1 MKVEIYLD
9 LFEEVSKRNA
19 LNLVK
24 RLLPQGSICGVICS
38 ERIADSA
45 LLQKLKKDNKIKV
58 IQQPSSTEQLMRL
71 LKENQDIL
79 VSNRLEEFI
88 GYGKSALRSYKGFL
102 FIEANYISDYLKNTI
117 QKYVNQSRI
126 KWISNHRMIGISFAP
141 EQSIYRIRKEED
153 IPFFTSALDR
163 SISSF
168 ILSTSWFKDVNKT
181 LHLLI
186 GIASSFEVRKLY
198 FDYSVEELSEL
209 WSHRLRILVKRNLK
223 SGHYLGEEDIYFE
236 EGAVGISADYHKLI
250 IGKELRYDVNKQTP
264 ITFGLINC

>member
-1 MKVEIYLD
+1 MRVEIYLD
-9 LFEEVSKRNA
+9 LFKEVSKRDA

-24 RLLPQGSICGVICS
+24 RILPQDSICGIICS

-45 LLQKLKKDNKIKV
+45 LLQKLNKDNKIK
-58 IQQPSSTEQLMRL
+58 IIKQPGSTKQLLRL

-88 GYGKSALRSYKGFL
+88 GYGKSALKNYKGSL
-102 FIEANYISDYLKNTI
+102 FIEANYISDYLKDTI
-117 QKYVNQSRI
+117 QKYVNQRRI
-126 KWISNHRMIGISFAP
+126 RWISNHRMLGISFAP
-141 EQSIYRIRKEED
+141 EQLIYRIRKEED

-163 SISSF
+163 GISSI
-168 ILSTSWFKDVNKT
+168 ILSTAWFKDVNKT
-181 LHLLI
+181 LHLLK

-223 SGHYLGEEDIYFE
+223 SGHYLRKDDIYFE
-236 EGAVGISADYHKLI
+236 EGTVGISADYHKLV
-250 IGKELRYDVNKQTP
+250 IGKELRYDVKKQTP